1 MNVALRKAL
10 TVSQFLAW
18 EERQPL
24 RHEFDGVAPVAMAGG
39 TAAHARIQRNLALA
53 VGGRLRGGPCE
64 FLGSDLKIA
73 VAGSIRYPD
82 GFVVCS
88 RLPDTAT
95 VIADPV
101 VVFEILSETTANTD
115 LIEKNA
121 EYRATP
127 SIRRYVILE
136 QTHVAALVFAR
147 EGAAWVAQVLAGADA
162 VLALPELEIEVPLSE
177 VYVGLALPRAAG
189 EAEAAAG

>member
-1 MNVALRKAL
+1 M
-10 TVSQFLAW
+10 TVGQFLDW

-24 RHEFDGVAPVAMAGG
+24 RHEFDGVTPVAMAGG

-53 VGGRLRGGPCE
+53 VGGRLRGGACE

-95 VIADPV
+95 VITDPV

-147 EGAAWVAQVLAGADA
+147 EGEAWVAQVLAGANA

-177 VYVGLALPRAAG
+177 VYAGLDLPRAAD
-189 EAEAAAG
+189 EAEEATG